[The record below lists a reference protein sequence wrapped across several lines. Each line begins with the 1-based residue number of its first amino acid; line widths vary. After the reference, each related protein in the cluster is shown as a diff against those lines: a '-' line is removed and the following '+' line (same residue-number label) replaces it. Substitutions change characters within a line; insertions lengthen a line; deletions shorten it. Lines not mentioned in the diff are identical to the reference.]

1 MAACGAARA
10 EGEVVKGGCPDL
22 PAKDLEVLKKL
33 LAIKWAGKDFKG
45 KGVAGTIAKAN
56 LDGFTGAWVKSDK
69 TFEGVSSEDY
79 TNYSK
84 FMAEALKTDKTT
96 KDAVN
101 ITKNADGTVSSFW
114 WELKMGALISN
125 RDMHVDIKKYKF
137 PKDAIPDDMKV
148 DEAFLWTD
156 ATENVK
162 AGGKKV
168 VRMKVYG
175 FSFGVDTDKGYR
187 MIDFDNYA
195 FGGKLPTKIVN
206 KFVGNPD
213 DYVKM
218 AADLARVKKNGGKW

>member
-1 MAACGAARA
+1 MAACGAAA
-10 EGEVVKGGCPDL
+10 EPEVASGGCANL
-22 PAKDLEVLKKL
+22 PEKDLAVLKKL
-33 LAIKWAGKDFKG
+33 LAIKWAPKEFKG
-45 KGVAGTIAKAN
+45 KGVAGSIAKAN

-69 TFEGVSSEDY
+69 TFEGVSSADY
-79 TNYSK
+79 NNYSK
-84 FMAEALKTDKTT
+84 FMAESLKGDKTT
-96 KDAVN
+96 KNAEN
-101 ITKNADGTVSSFW
+101 LAKNADGTVKSFW
-114 WELKMGALISN
+114 WEIKMGALISN
-125 RDMHVDIKKYKF
+125 RDMHVDITKYKF

-175 FSFGVDTDKGYR
+175 FSFGCDTDKGFR

-195 FGGKLPTKIVN
+195 FGGSLPTKIVN